1 MTMHS
6 ATGLPFHAVRGF
18 PQEESSETEPQ
29 GRNSGY
35 LPCGTTFKYIGNRK
49 HNEPYHML
57 SMFSLISYT
66 DSQHS
71 SFLLLTRVRQLGGIC
86 LLFGSGSGSQ
96 SLNGM
101 MG

>member
-1 MTMHS
+1 
-6 ATGLPFHAVRGF
+6 
-18 PQEESSETEPQ
+18 
-29 GRNSGY
+29 
-35 LPCGTTFKYIGNRK
+35 
-49 HNEPYHML
+49 ML